1 MARKIK
7 HAKDDLFQRKQ
18 VRDLTFQG
26 SGSKRSIRGIN
37 PLHAV
42 CSLLMIFIGLF
53 GVYLVMMNLVLNHL
67 LGSLLSLA
75 GSVTVLMGAWLL
87 FDAVNA
93 RKSVDNLFR
102 QAIMRLLRDKN

>member
-7 HAKDDLFQRKQ
+7 NTKDDLFQRRQ
-18 VRDLTFQG
+18 VRDLSLQG
-26 SGSKRSIRGIN
+26 SESKRNFRGIN

-53 GVYLVMMNLVLNHL
+53 GVYLVMMNLVANHW

-87 FDAVNA
+87 FDAVNV
-93 RKSVDNLFR
+93 RKRVDNLFR
-102 QAIMRLLRDKN
+102 KAIMRSLRDKN